1 MIRLSRTLIPILA
14 AAALSASAED
24 PIRIG
29 EYACLTGKEASLGTS
44 SHQGTILAVDHV
56 NEAGGVLGRK
66 LELVTED
73 TQSKP
78 GESSTSV
85 RKLIARDHVVAVL
98 GEVAS
103 SRSLEAA
110 PVCQAAEIPMISPGS
125 TNPKV
130 TETGNYIFRVCFIDP
145 FQGPVLAKFALTR
158 LKSKRLA
165 IFSSSTSAYSVGLA
179 KFFKQAFIDG
189 GGEVVAEPKYAEGDK
204 DFKGQLTAI
213 RAAGVDAVFSPGY
226 YNEGALI
233 VKQARELGITVPVF
247 GGDSWEAQSLIDLGG
262 DAVEGAYLCSHYSPE
277 DPSPRVQ
284 DFVAAYRQR
293 FGGATPDSNASLGYD
308 SVLVLAD
315 AIRRAGTT
323 EHRALRDA
331 IASTKDFDAVTGR
344 ITINEKRDASKNA
357 VIIQV
362 RNGRFQFV
370 ESVSP

>member
-1 MIRLSRTLIPILA
+1 MLRLSRTLTSIAA

-24 PIRIG
+24 SIRIG
-29 EYACLTGKEASLGTS
+29 EYACLTGKEASLGMS
-44 SHQGTILAVDHV
+44 SHQGTVLAVDHV
-56 NEAGGVLGRK
+56 NEAGGVLGRR
-66 LELVTED
+66 LELITED

-110 PVCQAAEIPMISPGS
+110 PICQAAEIPMISPGS

-130 TETGNYIFRVCFIDP
+130 TETGDYIFRVCFIDP
-145 FQGPVLAKFALTR
+145 FQGPVMARFALNR
-158 LKSKRLA
+158 LKARRIA

-189 GGEVVAEPKYAEGDK
+189 GGEVVAEPRYAEGDK

-262 DAVEGAYLCSHYSPE
+262 AAVEGAYLCSHYSPD
-277 DPSPRVQ
+277 DPSARVQ
-284 DFVAAYRQR
+284 DFVAAYRR
-293 FGGATPDSNASLGYD
+293 RYGGDTPDSNASLGYD

-315 AIRRAGTT
+315 AIRRAGST

-331 IASTKDFDAVTGR
+331 IASTRDFDAVTGR